1 VDSLEAYSEELASAR
16 PTPGGGSA
24 ATIVGAL
31 GAALVAM
38 VARITST
45 SPKHAAKA
53 TDAAS
58 IVVRADRL
66 RAELLSN
73 RSNDERAFDAV
84 IDAQA
89 LPRTTDAEKA
99 ARTARVQDALANAAD
114 VPLRSAELARD
125 VLALSLEALEL
136 GNTHLASD
144 AGCGAE
150 FAYAALAGAAYN
162 VRANHAWL
170 HDKTLV
176 ESNEARL
183 RALESEAATLLARVR
198 ALGSAE
204 TQA

>member
-1 VDSLEAYSEELASAR
+1 VDSFEAYVEELASAR

-38 VARITST
+38 VARITRE
-45 SPKHAAKA
+45 SPKHSGRA

-73 RSNDERAFDAV
+73 RTTDEQAFGAV
-84 IDAQA
+84 IDAQS
-89 LPRTTDAEKA
+89 LPRTTDAEKEERS
-99 ARTARVQDALANAAD
+99 ARMQAALATAAE

-125 VLALSLEALEL
+125 VLALALEAIEL
-136 GNTHLASD
+136 GNRHLASD
-144 AGCGAE
+144 AGCAAE
-150 FAYAALAGAAYN
+150 FGYAALASAAYN

-170 HDKTLV
+170 RDRTLV

-183 RALESEAATLLARVR
+183 HSLESDAATVLARVR
-198 ALGSAE
+198 ELGSPAA
-204 TQA
+204 T

>member
-1 VDSLEAYSEELASAR
+1 VDTFEAYAEALASAR

-45 SPKHAAKA
+45 SPKHAEKA

-58 IVVRADRL
+58 IIVRADRL
-66 RAELLSN
+66 RVELLSN
-73 RSNDERAFDAV
+73 RATDEAAFGAV
-84 IDAQA
+84 IDAQG
-89 LPRTTDAEKA
+89 LPRSTDAEKSERA
-99 ARTARVQDALANAAD
+99 ARIQSALATAAE

-125 VLALSLEALEL
+125 VLALALEAIEL
-136 GNTHLASD
+136 GNKHLASD
-144 AGCGAE
+144 AGCAAE
-150 FAYAALAGAAYN
+150 FAYAALASAAYN

-183 RALESEAATLLARVR
+183 RSLERDGATLLAQVR
-198 ALGSAE
+198 ELGSPAA
-204 TQA
+204 T